1 MMKNWSI
8 AAGSIF
14 GIQLRIHIGFLFLLL
29 FIWFTDTVT
38 AGVDGAVRG
47 LALAAIVFGSV
58 VAHELGHAILAVRSG
73 LKVRSVV
80 LLPIGGVTLM
90 ENPSQADSNPQ
101 REMRVAA
108 IGPIINLLLG
118 LVSGVLI
125 AVFLPQARLF
135 ERPYIISN
143 NLVRSFVWA
152 NLFLGAFNLLPAYP
166 LDGGRVLRAWFAER
180 MDQVT
185 ATRRAVSIGQS
196 FAMLMIFA
204 GAVWNAWFMLIG
216 IFLFFGGM
224 LEDRSAIF
232 QAVTENV
239 HMEDVMLTEFSTLSP
254 ADTLE
259 HALEKSLHS
268 LQDDFPV
275 VRGTDMVGVISRQ
288 AIMENLRR
296 EGNGYVQAAMNRIF
310 HVAGRKETLASALT
324 KVGRAGIS
332 LIPVVDGESL
342 VGIVTMQNLMHSMA
356 LLSESRKLRRAAEQD

>member
-8 AAGSIF
+8 SAGTIF
-14 GIQLRIHIGFLFLLL
+14 GIQLRIHVGFVFLLL
-29 FIWFTDTVT
+29 FIWFTDTMT
-38 AGVDGAVRG
+38 SGTNGAVRG
-47 LALAAIVFGSV
+47 LALVGIVFGSV
-58 VAHELGHAILAVRSG
+58 VAHELGHAILAVRYG
-73 LKVRSVV
+73 LKVRSIV
-80 LLPIGGVTLM
+80 LLPIGGVTVM
-90 ENPSQADSNPQ
+90 ENPSQPDSNPQ
-101 REMRVAA
+101 RELRIAA
-108 IGPIINLLLG
+108 IGPIINLLLA
-118 LVSGVLI
+118 LVSGAAI
-125 AVFLPQARLF
+125 ALLFPQARLF
-135 ERPYIISN
+135 ERPYIISS
-143 NLVRSFVWA
+143 NLLRSFAWA

-204 GAVWNAWFMLIG
+204 GAVWNSWFMLIG

-224 LEDRSAIF
+224 LEDRSAVF

-259 HALEKSLHS
+259 HALEKALHS

-275 VRGTDMVGVISRQ
+275 IRGTDMVGVISRQ
-288 AIMENLRR
+288 VIVENLRT
-296 EGNGYVQAAMNRIF
+296 EGNGYVQAAMVRIF
-310 HVAGRKETLASALT
+310 HVADRKDTLANALA

-356 LLSESRKLRRAAEQD
+356 LLSERRKLSRAAE

>member
-1 MMKNWSI
+1 MKNWSI
-8 AAGSIF
+8 PAGSIF
-14 GIQLRIHIGFLFLLL
+14 GIQLRIHVGFLFLLL
-29 FIWFTDTVT
+29 FIWFTDTMT
-38 AGVDGAVRG
+38 AGMDGAVRG
-47 LALAAIVFGSV
+47 LALVAIVFGSV
-58 VAHELGHAILAVRSG
+58 VAHELGHAILAVRYG

-90 ENPSQADSNPQ
+90 ENPSQADSNHE
-101 REMRVAA
+101 RELRIAA
-108 IGPIINLLLG
+108 VGPVINLLLG
-118 LVSGVLI
+118 LVSGVVI
-125 AVFLPQARLF
+125 AFLFPQVRLF
-135 ERPYIISN
+135 ERPYIIGN

-185 ATRRAVSIGQS
+185 ATRRAVGIGQS
-196 FAMLMIFA
+196 FAMLLIFA

-224 LEDRSAIF
+224 LEDRSAMF

-275 VRGTDMVGVISRQ
+275 VRGVDMVGVISRQ
-288 AIMENLRR
+288 AIMDNLRK

-310 HVAGRKETLASALT
+310 HVAERKETLASALA

-356 LLSESRKLRRAAEQD
+356 LLSERRKLRAAERN

>member
-1 MMKNWSI
+1 
-8 AAGSIF
+8 
-14 GIQLRIHIGFLFLLL
+14 
-29 FIWFTDTVT
+29 
-38 AGVDGAVRG
+38 
-47 LALAAIVFGSV
+47 V
-58 VAHELGHAILAVRSG
+58 VAHELGHAILAVRYG

-80 LLPIGGVTLM
+80 LLPIGGVTVM
-90 ENPSQADSNPQ
+90 ESPSQPDSDPE
-101 REMRVAA
+101 RELRIAA
-108 IGPIINLLLG
+108 IGPIINLLLA
-118 LVSGVLI
+118 LVSGVVI
-125 AVFLPQARLF
+125 AVFLPQAHLF
-135 ERPYIISN
+135 ERPYIVSN
-143 NLVRSFVWA
+143 NLVRSFAWA
-152 NLFLGAFNLLPAYP
+152 NLFLGGFNLLPAYP

-185 ATRRAVSIGQS
+185 ATRRAVGIGQS

-204 GAVWNAWFMLIG
+204 GVVWSAWLMLIG
-216 IFLFFGGM
+216 MFLFFGGM

-259 HALEKSLHS
+259 RAVEKALHS

-288 AIMENLRR
+288 AIMESLRK
-296 EGNGYVQAAMNRIF
+296 EGNGYVQAAMVRIF
-310 HVAGRKETLASALT
+310 HVAGRKETLASALA

-332 LIPVVDGESL
+332 LIPVVEDESL

-356 LLSESRKLRRAAEQD
+356 LLSESRKLRRAAD

>member
-1 MMKNWSI
+1 MKNWSI
-8 AAGSIF
+8 AAGTIH
-14 GIQLRIHIGFLFLLL
+14 GIQLRIHVGFVFLLL

-38 AGVDGAVRG
+38 VGPNGAVRG
-47 LALAAIVFGSV
+47 LALAGIVFGSV
-58 VAHELGHAILAVRSG
+58 VAHELGHAILAVRYG
-73 LKVRSVV
+73 LKVRSIV
-80 LLPIGGVTLM
+80 LLPIGGVTVM
-90 ENPSQADSNPQ
+90 ENPSQPDSNPE
-101 REMRVAA
+101 RELRVAA
-108 IGPIINLLLG
+108 IGPIINLLLA
-118 LVSGVLI
+118 LVSGVAI
-125 AVFLPQARLF
+125 ALFFPQAHLF
-135 ERPYIISN
+135 ERPYIVSN
-143 NLVRSFVWA
+143 NLLRSFAWA

-166 LDGGRVLRAWFAER
+166 LDGGKVLRAWFAER

-204 GAVWNAWFMLIG
+204 GAVWNAWFMLLG
-216 IFLFFGGM
+216 VFLFFGGM
-224 LEDRSAIF
+224 LEDRSAVF
-232 QAVTENV
+232 QAVAENV

-288 AIMENLRR
+288 VIMENLRT
-296 EGNGYVQAAMNRIF
+296 EGNGYVQAAMVRIF
-310 HVAGRKETLASALT
+310 HIADRKDTLANALA

-356 LLSESRKLRRAAEQD
+356 LLAESRKLRSAAEN